1 MCRNDNH
8 QHTRYHFNVT
18 LIPIVKD
25 SESDVMQGKQWLL
38 CKSNQDAY
46 RNKLTHT
53 HKKERDT
60 RTGQNQE
67 RKTTGALSPNI
78 LSQYQTSS
86 LQITLCSI
94 IKAQAQQKPSSQ
106 LTTNTPNAQC
116 QPPSQRPSLVPLKGA
131 LTELVYHSPM
141 GCPLIA

>member
-53 HKKERDT
+53 HKKRAGHENWAEPREKDNGGT
-60 RTGQNQE
+60 FPQHIEPISDQLPTDH
-67 RKTTGALSPNI
+67 
-78 LSQYQTSS
+78 S
-86 LQITLCSI
+86 L
-94 IKAQAQQKPSSQ
+94 
-106 LTTNTPNAQC
+106 
-116 QPPSQRPSLVPLKGA
+116 
-131 LTELVYHSPM
+131 
-141 GCPLIA
+141 